1 MTDQL
6 AYLLNTDKWRLH
18 ARDKIDAENCNGLLQ
33 IEIERLNKELK
44 ARMENSNG
52 EEANMRGRPMNK
64 DGGQRFLS
72 IHTQT
77 VGTRLVANERYIYP
91 NSYVLA
97 VETSSFQPVILV
109 STRCSSVNIV
119 RLHKIRLYVPGLY
132 ECGP

>member
-52 EEANMRGRPMNK
+52 EEANIRGRPINK
-64 DGGQRFLS
+64 RRRTEISIDSHTDGGDKACSEREIYLS
-72 IHTQT
+72 
-77 VGTRLVANERYIYP
+77 E
-91 NSYVLA
+91 
-97 VETSSFQPVILV
+97 
-109 STRCSSVNIV
+109 
-119 RLHKIRLYVPGLY
+119 
-132 ECGP
+132 